1 MLFFLVLKV
10 VKNRGLDVGK
20 AFFGPCQHPAPDFLK
35 FCVGLSRLRAEKV
48 SAQTADAALGAP
60 SLLMV

>member
-20 AFFGPCQHPAPDFLK
+20 AFFGPCQHTAPDFLK
-35 FCVGLSRLRAEKV
+35 FCVGEEITRTSDNLV
-48 SAQTADAALGAP
+48 IP
-60 SLLMV
+60 SHSSL